1 MVAIQT
7 THRDAL
13 AVALQLPTHNAVLAT
28 VIGLDSKT
36 AVSPK
41 LALGTE
47 AMGCLQ
53 QDHQQGGANRSD
65 RRNLAKQFDR
75 RMLLTFPQQLASC
88 CLAQGFETIQLLI
101 QMLGSHPHPWLHQLG
116 QPLGTMTAAIDARA
130 STGNGPTSVHRLNPI
145 HHPGTVLGEGQ
156 IASPQLF

>member
-1 MVAIQT
+1 VNNIIRQMPVTFDGLEVRTLQENFQIVIMIAIET

-13 AVALQLPTHNAVLAT
+13 AVALQFPAHNAVLAA
-28 VIGLDSKT
+28 VIRLDSKT
-36 AVSPK
+36 AVGPE
-41 LALGTE
+41 LALGAE

-88 CLAQGFETIQLLI
+88 C
-101 QMLGSHPHPWLHQLG
+101 
-116 QPLGTMTAAIDARA
+116 
-130 STGNGPTSVHRLNPI
+130 
-145 HHPGTVLGEGQ
+145 
-156 IASPQLF
+156 